1 MIQRKQWSQYNDEE
15 KALMK
20 KEVIEAHE
28 DTPFSSE
35 YAASYVGKSTS
46 TLQHM
51 RCHQSNG
58 ITYSKAGGHVVYR
71 KRHLDAY
78 LDRCEKSCTSS
89 KINA

>member
-28 DTPFSSE
+28 DTPFPSE

-51 RCHQSNG
+51 RCHQSKG
-58 ITYSKAGGHVVYR
+58 ITYSKVGGHVIYR

-78 LDRCEKSCTSS
+78 LDRCERSCTSS
-89 KINA
+89 KINV